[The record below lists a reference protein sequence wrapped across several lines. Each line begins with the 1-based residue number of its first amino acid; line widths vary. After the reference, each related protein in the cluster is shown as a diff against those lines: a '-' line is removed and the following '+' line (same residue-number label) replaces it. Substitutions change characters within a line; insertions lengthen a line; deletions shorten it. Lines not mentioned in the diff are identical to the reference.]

1 MTKTKI
7 KGVLIM
13 RDFTDKIDDDCRAR
27 FGHSNWGFLDT
38 YTKEDLD
45 KAEHVIENNIVY
57 WIDDVDEC
65 KMGNKELKKIASR
78 LEELE
83 REMLIELGLH
93 RHSGGFV
100 KIDMDEFDAEKVY
113 VTIEDGIQ
121 SDCQNTK
128 NTTYTELWRDSLTW
142 VD

>member
-1 MTKTKI
+1 MKKQEI
-7 KGVLIM
+7 K
-13 RDFTDKIDDDCRAR
+13 
-27 FGHSNWGFLDT
+27 
-38 YTKEDLD
+38 
-45 KAEHVIENNIVY
+45 NIA
-57 WIDDVDEC
+57 
-65 KMGNKELKKIASR
+65 KR

-83 REMLIELGLH
+83 CEVLIEFGLH

-100 KIDMDEFDAEKVY
+100 KIEMDDYDDEKIY

>member
-1 MTKTKI
+1 MKKQEI
-7 KGVLIM
+7 K
-13 RDFTDKIDDDCRAR
+13 
-27 FGHSNWGFLDT
+27 
-38 YTKEDLD
+38 
-45 KAEHVIENNIVY
+45 NIA
-57 WIDDVDEC
+57 
-65 KMGNKELKKIASR
+65 KR

-83 REMLIELGLH
+83 REVLIEFGLH

-100 KIDMDEFDAEKVY
+100 KIEMDDYDDEKIY

-128 NTTYTELWRDSLTW
+128 NITCTELWRDGLVW

>member
-1 MTKTKI
+1 
-7 KGVLIM
+7 
-13 RDFTDKIDDDCRAR
+13 
-27 FGHSNWGFLDT
+27 
-38 YTKEDLD
+38 
-45 KAEHVIENNIVY
+45 
-57 WIDDVDEC
+57 
-65 KMGNKELKKIASR
+65 MGNKELKKIALR

-83 REMLIELGLH
+83 REVLIEFGLH

-100 KIDMDEFDAEKVY
+100 KIDMDDFDEEKIY

-128 NTTYTELWRDSLTW
+128 NTTCTELWRDSLTW